1 MPASTDPNRTCKN
14 CPSFLEAVDT
24 PSKFKKSIGSPMCG
38 RYGTVLG
45 KPGLKPGQEE
55 KIQKAAAINCDAYG
69 EPLPPT
75 PVRNDHLV
83 VLPDLDARVE
93 TDASDPK
100 VANCQTCATCRNY
113 VSDGAVVN
121 DLGWAAGLC
130 AAKGKLLMPT
140 RLVYEAR
147 NCEYRYFG
155 PVRQTTLGLNL
166 LPEFEDAFNLNVNPV
181 NAYFKSTKN
190 FVEPHEW
197 PTDKPVDDEDK
208 AHGIRAWR
216 VIKDPEGTGNEVY
229 LPVYDLEFFDVDERA
244 KIPRSGDDE
253 HPELYID
260 HNGAVYKCAVLWTE
274 LDETPALWG
283 SAGTG
288 KTELYRHL
296 AWLMCLP
303 FERMSITGETE
314 IDELA
319 GTTAY
324 TPEKGTF
331 FQYGRLPKAWA
342 KPSVIC
348 IDEPNVGPPEVW
360 QFIRPLTDNSKQ
372 LVLDMNEGERIE
384 RHTDCFMGMAM
395 NPAWDPKNVGAAVIS
410 DADARRLMHVYME
423 LPPAILE
430 REIIKNRIKLD
441 GWEIDDARLDTI
453 MSIAE
458 DIRGLCND
466 QTLPIT
472 WGVAQQIKVARA
484 TRWFDMLTAYRM
496 AGGDFLEPQAQEAM
510 LDQVKA
516 HVES

>member
-1 MPASTDPNRTCKN
+1 
-14 CPSFLEAVDT
+14 
-24 PSKFKKSIGSPMCG
+24 MCG
-38 RYGTVLG
+38 RFGYVLG
-45 KPGLKPGQEE
+45 KPGLKAGQEE
-55 KIQKAAAINCDAYG
+55 KLQRATAATCGAHG
-69 EPLPPT
+69 EPLPPV
-75 PVRNDHLV
+75 PVAYNHLV
-83 VLPDLDARVE
+83 VLPDISARE
-93 TDASDPK
+93 EHEDSDPNK
-100 VANCQTCATCRNY
+100 SNCTTCATCKNF
-113 VSDGAVVN
+113 VADHAVY
-121 DLGWAAGLC
+121 DELGWAAGVC
-130 AAKGKLLMPT
+130 SAKGKLIMPT
-140 RLVYEAR
+140 RMTYEAR
-147 NCEYRYFG
+147 GCDYRYFG
-155 PVRQTTLGLNL
+155 TVKTTTMGLNL
-166 LPEFEDAFNLNVNPV
+166 LPEFEDAFNLNVDPTR
-181 NAYFKSTKN
+181 AYFKTKDD
-190 FVEPHEW
+190 F
-197 PTDKPVDDEDK
+197 TDPVVWETEKPVSDEDK

-216 VIKDPEGTGNEVY
+216 LIKDPEGTGFEAF
-229 LPVYDLEFFDVDERA
+229 LPVYDLEYFDEVERA
-244 KIPRSGDDE
+244 KVPRTGDDE

-296 AWLMCLP
+296 AWMMCLP
-303 FERMSITGETE
+303 FERLSITGESE

-319 GTTAY
+319 GSMRY
-324 TPEKGTF
+324 DPERGTY
-331 FQYGRLPKAWA
+331 FQYGRLPKAWG

-423 LPPAILE
+423 LPPPVLE
-430 REIIKNRIKLD
+430 REIIKNRILLD
-441 GWEIDDARLDTI
+441 GWEMDDARLDAI
-453 MSIAE
+453 QAIAV
-458 DIRGLCND
+458 DIRALCDD

-496 AGGDFLEPQAQEAM
+496 AGGDFLEPQAQET
-510 LDQVKA
+510 LIDQVKA
-516 HVES
+516 HLES